1 MKMEE
6 KLYDYM
12 DWAEIE
18 AVVYSEE
25 NHPRDIL
32 GPRVTEDGILI
43 QAFFPG
49 ATRAAVHTIR
59 DGKQTEM
66 VCEDEAGFFAVLLP
80 GKKIPSYT
88 LIYWD
93 GDGNQME
100 HYDPYAYP
108 MQFTEQEQKQF
119 ENGICYSIYEKL
131 GAHPV
136 KIDGVSG
143 VYFAVWAPNAIRVSV
158 VGNFNNWDG
167 RAYQMNLL
175 ESGIYELFIPG
186 VRAGDIYKYEIKAK
200 GGLTYLKSDPYAN
213 AAQLRPNNASVVVD
227 LGKYAWQDEN
237 WMKKRGVTQGDKAPI
252 SVYEV
257 HLGSW
262 KKPDDGR
269 EFYNYREIAPML
281 ASYVKELGY
290 THVELMPV
298 MEHPLDESWG
308 YQVTGYYAPTAR
320 YGTPDDFRYFM
331 DTMHQNDI
339 GVILDWVPAH
349 FPKDAHGLAD
359 FDGTPTYEYADPR
372 LGEHPDWGTKVFDF
386 GKNEVRNF
394 LISNALFWVEKFHID
409 GLRVDAVA
417 SMLYL
422 DYGRKDGE
430 WVANKYGEN
439 KNLEA
444 IDFFRHLNSVVLGR
458 NPGAEESTAWP
469 QVTGDVEEGGL
480 GFSLKWNMGWMHD
493 FTEYMK
499 LDPYFRKDNHHLMT
513 FAMSYAYSENYILVL
528 SHDEVVHL
536 KCSMLNKM
544 PGLGFDKYA
553 NLKAGYAFMMGHAG
567 KKLLFMGQ
575 EFAQLREWSEERE
588 LDWFLLAE
596 PEHQQM
602 KMWVKDLLH
611 LYKRHKAMYEMDQSW
626 EGFEWINADDG
637 YRSIYSFMR
646 HSKGA
651 KKNLLFV
658 CNFTPMARDDYRVG
672 VPRKKQYKLILNSD
686 EEKYGGTGADRK
698 KIYKAEKKECDGR
711 PYSFA
716 YKLPPYGVAVFEF

>member
-186 VRAGDIYKYEIKAK
+186 VRAGDIYKYEIKAR

-213 AAQLRPNNASVVVD
+213 AAQLRPNNASVVFD

-349 FPKDAHGLAD
+349 FPRDTFGLSA
-359 FDGTPTYEYADPR
+359 FDGT
-372 LGEHPDWGTKVFDF
+372 
-386 GKNEVRNF
+386 
-394 LISNALFWVEKFHID
+394 
-409 GLRVDAVA
+409 
-417 SMLYL
+417 
-422 DYGRKDGE
+422 
-430 WVANKYGEN
+430 
-439 KNLEA
+439 
-444 IDFFRHLNSVVLGR
+444 
-458 NPGAEESTAWP
+458 
-469 QVTGDVEEGGL
+469 
-480 GFSLKWNMGWMHD
+480 
-493 FTEYMK
+493 
-499 LDPYFRKDNHHLMT
+499 
-513 FAMSYAYSENYILVL
+513 
-528 SHDEVVHL
+528 
-536 KCSMLNKM
+536 
-544 PGLGFDKYA
+544 
-553 NLKAGYAFMMGHAG
+553 
-567 KKLLFMGQ
+567 
-575 EFAQLREWSEERE
+575 
-588 LDWFLLAE
+588 
-596 PEHQQM
+596 
-602 KMWVKDLLH
+602 
-611 LYKRHKAMYEMDQSW
+611 
-626 EGFEWINADDG
+626 
-637 YRSIYSFMR
+637 
-646 HSKGA
+646 
-651 KKNLLFV
+651 
-658 CNFTPMARDDYRVG
+658 
-672 VPRKKQYKLILNSD
+672 
-686 EEKYGGTGADRK
+686 
-698 KIYKAEKKECDGR
+698 
-711 PYSFA
+711 
-716 YKLPPYGVAVFEF
+716 